1 MSGKE
6 FSFMSVPRPNAP
18 LWRVIISF
26 IAIYFLWG
34 GSFLAIRFSLESI
47 PPLLISCIRFICAGI
62 ILMTVAW
69 RSGAARP
76 TWAQWRSAAILGFMM
91 FFAANSTLVRG
102 EKTVPSGL
110 AAVLYATLP
119 LWMAVLGWLWQGEAR
134 PSGRTLVGL
143 VLGFVGVVMM
153 FATDGKGID
162 PFGGLLVLASA
173 VFWAVG
179 SLLSRRVDKPESS
192 ALASGMNLICSGT
205 MFLIASVLV
214 GETSQFNLLAV
225 SDKSILALVYLIVGS
240 SVIGFSC
247 YMWLLSVTAPNR
259 VATYAYVNPVVA
271 LFIGAL
277 AGEMLNPRE
286 LLAALVIVVAVALI
300 TSARAKSVAASSPIA
315 GGGVRSRLKA
325 LASRG
330 RAS

>member
-1 MSGKE
+1 
-6 FSFMSVPRPNAP
+6 MSVPRPNAP
-18 LWRVIISF
+18 LWRIIISF

-34 GSFLAIRFSLESI
+34 GSFLAIRFSLETI
-47 PPLLISCIRFICAGI
+47 PPLMISFVRFTCAGI

-76 TWAQWRSAAILGFMM
+76 TGAQWRSAAILGFLM
-91 FFAANSTLVRG
+91 FFAANSTLVKG
-102 EKTVPSGL
+102 EESVPSGL

-119 LWMAVLGWLWQGEAR
+119 LWVAVIGWLWQGEAR
-134 PSGRTLVGL
+134 PSGRSLVGL
-143 VLGFVGVVMM
+143 VLGFIGVVMM

-173 VFWAVG
+173 IFWAVG

-192 ALASGMNLICSGT
+192 ALASGMNLLCSGT
-205 MFLIASVLV
+205 MFLIASVIA
-214 GETSQFNLLAV
+214 GEPSQFQAAAV
-225 SDKSILALVYLIVGS
+225 SLSSVLSLLYLIFGS

-286 LLAALVIVVAVALI
+286 MLAALVIVIAVALI
-300 TSARAKSVAASSPIA
+300 TSARAKSVATSSPIA
-315 GGGVRSRLKA
+315 EGGVRSRLKT
-325 LASRG
+325 LASWG